1 MTAPAPNRIVCDVGA
16 LGASD
21 ARAIEFLAR
30 LQLTAMRFGY
40 GLRLSH
46 ASADLRELIGFSGLD
61 EVLRVEPVGESEGRE
76 AP

>member
-1 MTAPAPNRIVCDVGA
+1 MLNNLSRQEIYSEACCV
-16 LGASD
+16 
-21 ARAIEFLAR
+21 
-30 LQLTAMRFGY
+30 RFGY

-46 ASADLRELIGFSGLD
+46 ASAELRELGDFSGHD